1 MKPLIGVTSSIKEDR
16 LLITG
21 LDYVMSMEWAGGTP
35 LVLPNLTDEE
45 AMDKIA
51 ASLDGLLVT
60 GGKDIDPTLFGEE
73 PHVKLGEVSPQR
85 DHFEMQ
91 IVKRMMQL
99 NKPILGICRGCQILN
114 VTAGGDL
121 YQDIHAQND
130 KPLLQ
135 HYQVAPRYHVSHFI
149 DVVEGSLLHQI
160 SGSQRYKVNSFH
172 HQALRKVAEGF
183 EVTAR
188 ASDGIIEAFESKNHK
203 FVLGVQW
210 HPENLLK
217 KDDLYAQKLFQA
229 FIEACGRSQ
238 NTAPH
243 TSKVSGL

>member
-35 LVLPNLTDEE
+35 VVLPNLADAA
-45 AMDKIA
+45 AMDHIA
-51 ASLDGLLVT
+51 NSIDGLLVT
-60 GGKDIDPTLFGEE
+60 GGKDIDPTWFGEE

-91 IVKRMMQL
+91 MVQRMMKL
-99 NKPILGICRGCQILN
+99 DKPILGICRGCQILN
-114 VTAGGDL
+114 VTSGGDL
-121 YQDIHAQND
+121 YQDIHSQNEG
-130 KPLLQ
+130 PLLQ

-160 SGSQRYKVNSFH
+160 SGSQRYKVNSYH
-172 HQALRKVAEGF
+172 HQALRKVADGF

-217 KDDLYAQKLFQA
+217 KDDVYAQRLFQA
-229 FIEACGRSQ
+229 FIEACRQSQDSASQ
-238 NTAPH
+238 NTQ
-243 TSKVSGL
+243 VSGL